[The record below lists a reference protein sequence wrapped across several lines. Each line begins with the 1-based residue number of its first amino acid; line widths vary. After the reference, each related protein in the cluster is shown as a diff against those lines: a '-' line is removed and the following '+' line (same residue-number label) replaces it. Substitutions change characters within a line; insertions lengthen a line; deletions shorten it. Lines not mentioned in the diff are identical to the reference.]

1 MNNQIPKFLKIE
13 DGRTVATRPRLH
25 VDEVAGTGTALDV
38 VRVRPM
44 LKTKIIKKT
53 KRRLAELEELK
64 TFVDKKGYLN
74 ISKTELEAILK
85 D

>member
-1 MNNQIPKFLKIE
+1 MTQVPRFLNLE
-13 DGRTVATRPRLH
+13 DGRSVSSRPRLH
-25 VDEVAGTGTALDV
+25 IDEVAETGTALDV

-74 ISKTELEAILK
+74 ISRTELEAILK